1 MKPFT
6 TIAIIVFAALC
17 VFHILRLIIGWEA
30 EIDHIVIPLW
40 ISGVGALVSGLMAIM
55 LWKESK

>member
-6 TIAIIVFAALC
+6 TIAVIVFAVIC
-17 VFHILRLIIGWEA
+17 VFHILRLVLGWEA
-30 EIDHIVIPLW
+30 EVNHMVIPLW
-40 ISGVGALVSGLMAIM
+40 ISIAGALVSGLMAVM